1 MQKYLPEQLAEI
13 NANPAMLMQM
23 KGDGALSILF
33 KHAFDPQFK
42 FLLPE
47 GRPPFKKDPAP
58 MGMSY
63 AILRQELRT
72 FYIFC
77 RQDLKPIKR
86 EDKFIQLLENIH
98 PSEAELLI
106 SIKDQTLTAQYPNIT
121 HQLVYDCGFV
131 TNVPPEKPKK
141 VEPSKK
147 STGAAE

>member
-1 MQKYLPEQLAEI
+1 MQKYLPEQLTEL
-13 NANPAMLMQM
+13 NANPKLLEQM
-23 KGDGALSILF
+23 KGDGALTILF
-33 KHAFDPQFK
+33 KHAFDPAFK

-47 GRPPFKKDPAP
+47 GEPPFKKDAAP

-72 FYIFC
+72 FYVFC
-77 RQDLKPIKR
+77 RADLKPITR
-86 EDKFIQLLENIH
+86 EDKFIQLLENVH

-141 VEPSKK
+141 VVKSKK
-147 STGAAE
+147 ATGAAE